1 MEMHQVRYFL
11 AVSRTLNFTRAAE
24 ECNVAQ
30 PSLSRAVKQLEM
42 ELGGE
47 LFRRERSLT
56 HLTDLGRTV
65 LPALRECYEASLS
78 AKSLAR
84 SYLKKGHAPL
94 HLALSRSIEMDAL
107 APVLEEVTRAFPS
120 IEIKVFRGAAHEI
133 AARLKSGDAEIAV
146 AAPLEDGWERLDSR
160 RLFREQFGLLM
171 QRRHR
176 HANSEEIDLDGL
188 VDERLLCRP
197 HCSVAEMLVARL
209 NEHGAKIAKHEVPLL
224 DDLTDLVRA
233 SFGIGVLP
241 LTRRLPTDLKV
252 GHVRGVDM
260 TRWIHVYS
268 VAGRQHTPAAAA
280 LKSLLRARDWGPQ
293 PEDATAARGDRP

>member
-1 MEMHQVRYFL
+1 MHQVRYFL

-30 PSLSRAVKQLEM
+30 PSLSRAIKQLEA

-78 AKSLAR
+78 AKSLAQC
-84 SYLKKGHAPL
+84 YLKRGHAPL
-94 HLALSRSIEMDAL
+94 HLALSRSVEMDAL

-146 AAPLEDGWERLDSR
+146 AAPLEDGWERLDCR

-176 HANSEEIDLDGL
+176 LANIPSVDLDGL
-188 VDERLLCRP
+188 MDERLLCRP
-197 HCSVAEMLVARL
+197 HCSMTEMLVARMK
-209 NEHGAKIAKHEVPLL
+209 EHGADKVSKHEVPLV
-224 DDLTDLVRA
+224 DDLADLVRA

-241 LTRRLPTDLKV
+241 VSRRLPADLKTGFV
-252 GHVRGVDM
+252 SGIDM

-268 VAGRQHTPAAAA
+268 VAGRQHTPAASA

-293 PEDATAARGDRP
+293 PDHPAVAQGDRQ